1 LTSVYLVVARA
12 ERRLVQ
18 NTMTGM
24 HFLGRESN
32 SHYHVQMACLK
43 LACPSFSGPQLIV
56 PPDVKAKLT
65 PEQVKCIEQELLI
78 KL

>member
-1 LTSVYLVVARA
+1 
-12 ERRLVQ
+12 
-18 NTMTGM
+18 MTGM

-65 PEQVKCIEQELLI
+65 PEQVPLPLSMHVANAMSVLHQQTFKLCKLLAI
-78 KL
+78 